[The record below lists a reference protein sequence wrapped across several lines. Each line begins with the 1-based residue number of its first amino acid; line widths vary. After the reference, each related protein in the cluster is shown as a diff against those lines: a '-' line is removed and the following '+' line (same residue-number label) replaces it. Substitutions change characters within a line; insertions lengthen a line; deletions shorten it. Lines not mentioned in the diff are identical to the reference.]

1 MTKHPKPGAV
11 VFAKDPACLAKFYAE
26 LLFMAVVH
34 SAPDHVVLES
44 PDIQLVLHAI
54 PEQIAQSIAITSPP
68 ERRTETPI
76 KLFFPVDSL
85 SDARA
90 TAARLGGT
98 LNPPEHEWD
107 AAGVRACDGHDP
119 EGNVLQ
125 LRVCIP

>member
-1 MTKHPKPGAV
+1 MSKHPKPGAV
-11 VFAKDPACLAKFYAE
+11 VFAKDLACLAKFYAE
-26 LLFMAVVH
+26 LLSMAVVR

-44 PDIQLVLHAI
+44 PHIQLVIHAI
-54 PEQIAQSIAITSPP
+54 PEQVARAIVITSPP

-76 KLFFPVDSL
+76 KLLFPVDSL
-85 SDARA
+85 SNARA
-90 TAARLGGT
+90 TAARLGGA

-125 LRVCIP
+125 LRTNIL